1 MINADFEKFIR
12 AAELS
17 SSLRYSPL
25 YFEVPYVDLGFTGAT
40 RLANEEK
47 VRILNF
53 APSRTAIVQ
62 LSSAPYIVIPLDDI
76 LLVWF
81 DEGECM

>member
-17 SSLRYSPL
+17 SSWRYSPL

-40 RLANEEK
+40 RLANEEQ

-53 APSRTAIVQ
+53 APLANGYCAALICTVYRHPARRHPSR
-62 LSSAPYIVIPLDDI
+62 
-76 LLVWF
+76 LVRR
-81 DEGECM
+81 G